1 MCIEIILAIVAFML
15 LYRGLFMVDYLLKIF
30 GKSRIVVETDVD
42 KHKEY
47 LPTYGNESFYE
58 FVEGIKG
65 IPSEKLEKILGD
77 SERNRFNCNRRERDN
92 KYAEYLIQFLMNRN
106 STLTNYGST
115 NSTSRNFTP
124 MKNLAVIAM
133 FTDSHILNK
142 RDTSGET
149 LLHNIFREDRTYNTP
164 EGHAFLKILIQYGAK
179 INIRNYYGKSP
190 FDLAVSKNLNEMCR
204 IMDPTW
210 PFDNSV
216 QS

>member
-1 MCIEIILAIVAFML
+1 MCIEIILGIVAFML
-15 LYRGLFMVDYLLKIF
+15 LYISLFMVDYLLKIF
-30 GKSRIVVETDVD
+30 GKSRIVMETDVD
-42 KHKEY
+42 NEKEY
-47 LPTYGNESFYE
+47 VPTYGNDSFYE
-58 FVEGIKG
+58 FVEYIKG
-65 IPSEKLEKILGD
+65 IPSKKLEQILGE

-92 KYAEYLIQFLMNRN
+92 KYAKYLIQFLMNRN

-124 MKNLAVIAM
+124 MQNLAVIAM

-149 LLHNIFREDRTYNTP
+149 LLHNIFREDKTYNTP

-179 INIRNYYGKSP
+179 INIRNFYGKSP

-210 PFDNSV
+210 TFNNSI